1 MKKLINWLKTLFLEE
16 YELTVWYKSGTE
28 FDPKTTKRVYRL
40 KSISKKATSWPT
52 RPFCSYT
59 CQALC
64 QALARSETGMRIGFA
79 SKSVSS
85 MLQ

>member
-40 KSISKKATSWPT
+40 KSISKKTQTHFKGTMMNGHSLEIKT
-52 RPFCSYT
+52 TEPFDY
-59 CQALC
+59 QI
-64 QALARSETGMRIGFA
+64 EKIY
-79 SKSVSS
+79 
-85 MLQ
+85 